1 MTAIFIF
8 GIIFLL
14 IIVSSSKAETRKDRW
29 VDGVGKIA
37 KHSGELL
44 SDTGNLLKASSIE
57 SEVKRINLNATFNVM
72 YQEYGK
78 VLFFTSKIKYHL
90 FSTSDINDDLKQEL
104 FQKGIDIDF
113 NLVKNITNN
122 TPLYLLCKR
131 REVQSINISGCEIQ
145 PRDSATI
152 KLIEQGVIKRFK
164 VGSIGFEEV
173 T

>member
-1 MTAIFIF
+1 MTILIF

-14 IIVSSSKAETRKDRW
+14 IIVSSSKAATRKDRW

-57 SEVKRINLNATFNVM
+57 SEVKKININTTFNVK

-78 VLFFTSKIKYHL
+78 VLLFTSKINYPL
-90 FSTSDINDDLKQEL
+90 FETSDINDDLKQEL
-104 FQKGIDIDF
+104 FQKGIDNDF
-113 NLVKNITNN
+113 NLVKNISNS

-131 REVQSINISGCEIQ
+131 REIQSILIWGCEIY
-145 PRDSATI
+145 PRNSATI
-152 KLIEQGVIKRFK
+152 KLKTQSVIKRFK
-164 VGSIGFEEV
+164 VGSLGFEEV
-173 T
+173 I